1 MKYAPPRC
9 HRRLVQEFA
18 IFSAHRS
25 SCAKLDMIK
34 IQIEATWRIGTSEA
48 ELADPLLFRLLE
60 AVQAFGSLAKAAQ
73 NLGFSYRHIWGSLGK
88 WEKAVGRPLVRLERG
103 RGAKLTDFGEKLVRA
118 EQTARSRLEQQIET
132 VQRDLEHELSAEL
145 LRGTTNLVMHAS
157 HDLALAH
164 VRDLLQKIHGIQ
176 LHLQYQGSLESLD
189 ALAQGRCD
197 IAGFHLPEG
206 GLETDFFLHRR
217 AFKARDHTLIR
228 CATRTQGLMVAAGNP
243 KAIRALPDLT
253 RRDVRMI
260 NRQPNSGTR
269 LELDQL
275 LREAKLDSALIAGY
289 DSFEFTHLAVAA
301 TIASGMCDVGF
312 GIEAAAVQYK
322 LGFIP
327 LLRER
332 YYLACRNE
340 IVGARPV
347 SSLIAVLK
355 SPEFAALTGSLAGYD
370 WAGVGETLSAEVVL
384 GAWNGSGPSV
394 LRPEA
399 KSARSR

>member
-1 MKYAPPRC
+1 M
-9 HRRLVQEFA
+9 H
-18 IFSAHRS
+18 
-25 SCAKLDMIK
+25 MIK
-34 IQIEATWRIGTSEA
+34 IQIETAWRIGTSEA

-60 AVQAFGSLAKAAQ
+60 AVEASGSLAKAAQ
-73 NLGFSYRHIWGSLGK
+73 SLGFSYRHIWGSLGK

-118 EQTARSRLEQQIET
+118 EQTARSRLERQIET
-132 VQRDLEHELSAEL
+132 VQHDLEHELSAEL

-164 VRDLLQKIHGIQ
+164 LRDLLQKQHGMQ
-176 LHLQYQGSLESLD
+176 LQLQYYGSLESLD
-189 ALAQGRCD
+189 SLAQGRCD

-243 KAIRALPDLT
+243 KSIRALPDLT
-253 RRDVRMI
+253 RRDVKMI

-275 LREAKLDSALIAGY
+275 LREAKIDSGLIAGY
-289 DSFEFTHLAVAA
+289 DTVEFTHLAVAA

-312 GIEAAAVQYK
+312 GIEAAAAQYK

-332 YYLACRNE
+332 YYLACRSE
-340 IVGARPV
+340 IVDARPV
-347 SSLIAVLK
+347 SSLIAALK
-355 SPEFAALTGSLAGYD
+355 SREFAALAGKLAGYD

-384 GAWNGSGPSV
+384 GGRAGGGV
-394 LRPEA
+394 LVPEA

>member
-1 MKYAPPRC
+1 M
-9 HRRLVQEFA
+9 H
-18 IFSAHRS
+18 
-25 SCAKLDMIK
+25 MIK
-34 IQIEATWRIGTSEA
+34 IQIETAWRIGTSEA

-60 AVQAFGSLAKAAQ
+60 AVEASGSLAKAAQ
-73 NLGFSYRHIWGSLGK
+73 SLGFSYRHIWGSLGK

-118 EQTARSRLEQQIET
+118 EQTARSRLERQIET
-132 VQRDLEHELSAEL
+132 VQHDLEHELAAEL

-164 VRDLLQKIHGIQ
+164 LRDLVQKQHGMQLQ
-176 LHLQYQGSLESLD
+176 LQYYGSLESLD
-189 ALAQGRCD
+189 SLAQGRCD

-243 KAIRALPDLT
+243 KSIRALPDLT
-253 RRDVRMI
+253 RRDVKMI

-275 LREAKLDSALIAGY
+275 LREAKIDSGLIAGY
-289 DSFEFTHLAVAA
+289 DTVEFTHLAVAA

-312 GIEAAAVQYK
+312 GIEGAAAQYK

-332 YYLACRNE
+332 YYLACRSE
-340 IVGARPV
+340 IVDARPV
-347 SSLIAVLK
+347 SSLIAALK
-355 SPEFAALTGSLAGYD
+355 SQEFAALAGKLAGYD

-384 GAWNGSGPSV
+384 GGRAGGGV
-394 LRPEA
+394 LVPEA

>member
-1 MKYAPPRC
+1 M
-9 HRRLVQEFA
+9 H
-18 IFSAHRS
+18 
-25 SCAKLDMIK
+25 MIK
-34 IQIEATWRIGTSEA
+34 IQIETAWRIGTSEA

-60 AVQAFGSLAKAAQ
+60 AVEASGSLAKAAQ
-73 NLGFSYRHIWGSLGK
+73 SLGFSYRHIWGSLGK

-118 EQTARSRLEQQIET
+118 EQTARSRLERQIET
-132 VQRDLEHELSAEL
+132 VQHDLEHELAAEL

-164 VRDLLQKIHGIQ
+164 LRDLVQKQHGMQLQ
-176 LHLQYQGSLESLD
+176 LQYYGSLESLD
-189 ALAQGRCD
+189 SLAQGRCD

-243 KAIRALPDLT
+243 KSIRALPDLT
-253 RRDVRMI
+253 RRDVKMI

-275 LREAKLDSALIAGY
+275 LREAKIDSGLIAGY
-289 DSFEFTHLAVAA
+289 DTVEFTHLAVAA

-312 GIEAAAVQYK
+312 GIEGAAAQYK

-332 YYLACRNE
+332 YYLACRSE
-340 IVGARPV
+340 IVDARPV
-347 SSLIAVLK
+347 SSLIAALK
-355 SPEFAALTGSLAGYD
+355 SQEFAALAGKLAGYD

-384 GAWNGSGPSV
+384 GGRAGGGV
-394 LRPEA
+394 LLPEA
-399 KSARSR
+399 KSARNR

>member
-1 MKYAPPRC
+1 
-9 HRRLVQEFA
+9 
-18 IFSAHRS
+18 
-25 SCAKLDMIK
+25 MIK
-34 IQIEATWRIGTSEA
+34 IQIETTWRIGTSEA

-60 AVQAFGSLAKAAQ
+60 AVQASGSLAKAARL
-73 NLGFSYRHIWGSLGK
+73 LGFSYRHIWGSLGK
-88 WEKAVGRPLVRLERG
+88 WEKAVGRPLMRLERG
-103 RGAKLTDFGEKLVRA
+103 RGAKLTEFGEKLMWA
-118 EQTARSRLEQQIET
+118 EQTARSRLEKQIEA

-145 LRGTTNLVMHAS
+145 LRGTTTLVMHAS
-157 HDLALAH
+157 HDLALVH
-164 VRDLLQKIHGIQ
+164 MRDLLQKKHGIQ
-176 LHLQYQGSLESLD
+176 LQLQYQGSLESLD

-197 IAGFHLPEG
+197 VAGFHLPEG
-206 GLETDFFLHRR
+206 GLETDFFFHRR

-253 RRDVRMI
+253 RRDLRMI

-275 LREAKLDSALIAGY
+275 LREAKIDASLIAGY
-289 DSFEFTHLAVAA
+289 ETFEFTHLAVAA

-312 GIEAAAVQYK
+312 GIEAAAAQYK

-332 YYLACRNE
+332 YYLACRSE
-340 IVGARPV
+340 IVDARPV

-355 SPEFAALTGSLAGYD
+355 GPEFAALVGGLAGYEWSD
-370 WAGVGETLSAEVVL
+370 VGETLNAESIL
-384 GAWNGSGPSV
+384 GARANGGV
-394 LRPEA
+394 LFPDA

>member
-1 MKYAPPRC
+1 
-9 HRRLVQEFA
+9 
-18 IFSAHRS
+18 
-25 SCAKLDMIK
+25 MIK
-34 IQIEATWRIGTSEA
+34 IQIEANWRIGTSEA

-60 AVQAFGSLAKAAQ
+60 AVQTSGSLAKAAQ
-73 NLGFSYRHIWGSLGK
+73 ALGFSYRHIWGSLGK

-103 RGAKLTDFGEKLVRA
+103 RGARLTDFGEKLIKA
-118 EQTARSRLEQQIET
+118 EQTARSRLERQIET

-145 LRGTTNLVMHAS
+145 LRGTTVLVMHAS
-157 HDLALAH
+157 HDLALPH
-164 VRDLLQKIHGIQ
+164 LRDLLQKVYGIQ
-176 LHLQYQGSLESLD
+176 LQLQYQGSLESLD

-197 IAGFHLPEG
+197 VAGFHLPEG

-217 AFKARDHTLIR
+217 AFKARDHTLVR

-243 KAIRALPDLT
+243 KAVRGLLDLT
-253 RRDVRMI
+253 KRDVRMI

-275 LREAKLDSALIAGY
+275 LREAQIDPGSISGY
-289 DSFEFTHLAVAA
+289 DAFEFTHLAVAA

-312 GIEAAAVQYK
+312 GIEAAAAQYK

-332 YYLACRNE
+332 YYLACRSE
-340 IVGARPV
+340 IVSAQPLK
-347 SSLIAVLK
+347 SLIATLK
-355 SPEFAALTGSLAGYD
+355 SQEFATLAGQLAGYD
-370 WAGVGETLSAEVVL
+370 WTGVGESLDAETVL
-384 GAWNGSGPSV
+384 GGRNGTGGRF

-399 KSARSR
+399 KTTRSR

>member
-1 MKYAPPRC
+1 ML
-9 HRRLVQEFA
+9 H
-18 IFSAHRS
+18 
-25 SCAKLDMIK
+25 MIK
-34 IQIEATWRIGTSEA
+34 IQIEANWRIGTSEA

-60 AVQAFGSLAKAAQ
+60 AVQTSGSLAKAAQ
-73 NLGFSYRHIWGSLGK
+73 ALGFSYRHIWGSLGK

-103 RGAKLTDFGEKLVRA
+103 RGARLTDFGEKLIKA
-118 EQTARSRLEQQIET
+118 EQTARSRLERQIET

-145 LRGTTNLVMHAS
+145 LRGTTVLVMHAS
-157 HDLALAH
+157 HDLALPH
-164 VRDLLQKIHGIQ
+164 LRDLLQKVYGIQ
-176 LHLQYQGSLESLD
+176 LQLQYQGSLESLD

-197 IAGFHLPEG
+197 VAGFHLPEG

-217 AFKARDHTLIR
+217 AFKARDHTLVR

-243 KAIRALPDLT
+243 KAVRGLLDLT
-253 RRDVRMI
+253 KRDVRMI

-275 LREAKLDSALIAGY
+275 LREAQIDPGSISGY
-289 DSFEFTHLAVAA
+289 DTFEFTHLAVAA

-312 GIEAAAVQYK
+312 GIEAAAAQYK

-332 YYLACRNE
+332 YYLACRRE
-340 IVGARPV
+340 IVSAQPLK
-347 SSLIAVLK
+347 SLIATLK
-355 SPEFAALTGSLAGYD
+355 SQEFAMLAGQLAGYD
-370 WAGVGETLSAEVVL
+370 WTGVGESLDAETVL
-384 GAWNGSGPSV
+384 GGRNGTGGQF

-399 KSARSR
+399 KTTRSR

>member
-1 MKYAPPRC
+1 
-9 HRRLVQEFA
+9 
-18 IFSAHRS
+18 
-25 SCAKLDMIK
+25 MIK

-60 AVQAFGSLAKAAQ
+60 AVQASGSLAKAASA
-73 NLGFSYRHIWGSLGK
+73 LGFSYRHIWGSLGK

-103 RGAKLTDFGEKLVRA
+103 RGAKLTEFGEKLMWA
-118 EQTARSRLEQQIET
+118 EQTARSRLERQIEA
-132 VQRDLEHELSAEL
+132 VQSDLEHELSAEL

-164 VRDLLQKIHGIQ
+164 LRDLLHKQHGIQ
-176 LHLQYQGSLESLD
+176 LQLQYQGSLESLD

-197 IAGFHLPEG
+197 VAGFHLPEG
-206 GLETDFFLHRR
+206 GLETDFFFHRR

-228 CATRTQGLMVAAGNP
+228 CATRTQGLMVAQGNP
-243 KAIRALPDLT
+243 KSIRALPDLT
-253 RRDVRMI
+253 RRDVKMI

-275 LREAKLDSALIAGY
+275 LREASIDPKLIEGY
-289 DSFEFTHLAVAA
+289 ETFEFTHLAVAA

-312 GIEAAAVQYK
+312 GIEAAAAQYK

-332 YYLACRNE
+332 YYLACRSE
-340 IVGARPV
+340 IVAARPV
-347 SSLIAVLK
+347 SSLITVLK
-355 SPEFAALTGSLAGYD
+355 SPEFAALAESLAGYD
-370 WAGVGETLSAEVVL
+370 WAGVGETLGAELVL
-384 GAWNGSGPSV
+384 GAHNSSGAV

-399 KSARSR
+399 KSARGR

>member
-1 MKYAPPRC
+1 
-9 HRRLVQEFA
+9 
-18 IFSAHRS
+18 
-25 SCAKLDMIK
+25 MIK
-34 IQIEATWRIGTSEA
+34 IQIEANWRIGTSEA

-73 NLGFSYRHIWGSLGK
+73 SLGFSYRHIWGSLGK

-103 RGAKLTDFGEKLVRA
+103 RGAKLTDFGEKLMWA

-164 VRDLLQKIHGIQ
+164 LRDLLQKQHGIQ
-176 LHLQYQGSLESLD
+176 LQLEYHGSLESLD
-189 ALAQGRCD
+189 SLAHGRCD
-197 IAGFHLPEG
+197 VAGFHLPEG
-206 GLETDFFLHRR
+206 GLQTDFFFHRR

-228 CATRTQGLMVAAGNP
+228 CATRTQGLMVGAGNP
-243 KAIRALPDLT
+243 KGIRALPDLT
-253 RRDVRMI
+253 RRDVTMI

-275 LREAKLDSALIAGY
+275 LREAHIDPGLIAGY
-289 DSFEFTHLAVAA
+289 DTFEFTHLAVAA

-312 GIEAAAVQYK
+312 GIEAAAAQYK

-340 IVGARPV
+340 IVNTGPM
-347 SSLIAVLK
+347 SSLIAALK
-355 SPEFAALTGSLAGYD
+355 GREFGLAVRPLAGYD
-370 WAGVGETLSAEVVL
+370 WAGVGEMLSAELVL
-384 GAWNGSGPSV
+384 GARPGSGV
-394 LRPEA
+394 L
-399 KSARSR
+399 